1 MAVVNNFAY
10 FDMATIT
17 AVKVSYTGP
26 SGQYYKTFY
35 DHNYATSSIFLYDFD

>member
-1 MAVVNNFAY
+1 MTVANNSAY

-35 DHNYATSSIFLYDFD
+35 NRNYATSSVFLYDFD